1 MVDCRIDGF
10 GAEVVHGDHAALV
23 VVHGEV
29 DLHTAPAFR
38 AALDEALDG
47 SGRVEVDL
55 SDTTFMDSCGL
66 VALFAAHRRLGRA
79 REAVVICNPRPQV
92 RLVLDIT
99 GVGALFDV
107 RPRTNHAA
115 GHDTNRR

>member
-1 MVDCRIDGF
+1 MENSRIDGF
-10 GAEVVHGDHAALV
+10 GVEVIHGDRAALV

-29 DLHTAPAFR
+29 DLHTAPVLR

-47 SGRVEVDL
+47 SGRVEIDL

-66 VALFAAHRRLGRA
+66 AALLEAHRHLGRA
-79 REAVVICNPRPQV
+79 REAVVISDPCRQV

-99 GVGALFDV
+99 GVGALCDV
-107 RPRTNHAA
+107 RTHVDLVTNPR
-115 GHDTNRR
+115 